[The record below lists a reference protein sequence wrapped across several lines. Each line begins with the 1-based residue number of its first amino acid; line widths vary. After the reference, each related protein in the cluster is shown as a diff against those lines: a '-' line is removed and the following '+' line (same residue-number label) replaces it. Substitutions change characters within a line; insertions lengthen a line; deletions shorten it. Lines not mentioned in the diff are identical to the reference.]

1 MNKRGAGGVEETLQ
15 QSFLSKGLKSEEEDT
30 TTNHGL
36 IFHIVAATEPK
47 TLFSCKDHAT

>member
-1 MNKRGAGGVEETLQ
+1 MVDSVYDTSLKYGI
-15 QSFLSKGLKSEEEDT
+15 SFAKE
-30 TTNHGL
+30 HGL

>member
-30 TTNHGL
+30 TTNL
-36 IFHIVAATEPK
+36 TSLTLK
-47 TLFSCKDHAT
+47 TVK